1 MSQDHPEQAAIEAL
15 LKDLE
20 ARWTANDLQR
30 LRELWHP
37 DDDTPLYQPEE
48 IEAPLTDWAA
58 VQDYWHKTAESIISF
73 EMRTWDLHIKSLT
86 DDLVCVWY
94 RMYWRGE
101 IQGYDK
107 PIGGE
112 NRVSATLQ
120 RTPEGWRFRQLT
132 EAPIAPILYM
142 KWLYEKAAE

>member
-1 MSQDHPEQAAIEAL
+1 
-15 LKDLE
+15 
-20 ARWTANDLQR
+20 
-30 LRELWHP
+30 
-37 DDDTPLYQPEE
+37 
-48 IEAPLTDWAA
+48 
-58 VQDYWHKTAESIISF
+58 
-73 EMRTWDLHIKSLT
+73 MRTWDLHIKELGP
-86 DDLVCVWY
+86 DMLNIWY

-120 RTPEGWRFRQLT
+120 RTPDGWRYRQLT

-142 KWLYEKAAE
+142 RWLYEKAAE